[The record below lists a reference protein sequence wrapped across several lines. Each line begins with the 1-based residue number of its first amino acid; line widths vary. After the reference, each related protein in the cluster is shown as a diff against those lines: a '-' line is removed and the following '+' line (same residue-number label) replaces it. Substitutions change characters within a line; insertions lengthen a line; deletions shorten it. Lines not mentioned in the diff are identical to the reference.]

1 MENMKTKLIWTVTCM
16 VVILLTTPLWAADA
30 LAKEGEAEAKSLTEL
45 NKGNLF
51 NK

>member
-1 MENMKTKLIWTVTCM
+1 MRAKLALTVTCM
-16 VVILLTTPLWAADA
+16 VVILLTTPLWAVDA
-30 LAKEGEAEAKSLTEL
+30 LAKEDETEIKSLTEL